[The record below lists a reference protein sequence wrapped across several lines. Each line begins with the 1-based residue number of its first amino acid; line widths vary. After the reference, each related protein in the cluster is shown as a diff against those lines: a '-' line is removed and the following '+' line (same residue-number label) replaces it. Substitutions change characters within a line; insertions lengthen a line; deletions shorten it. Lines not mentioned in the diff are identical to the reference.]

1 MDAGE
6 RHWATL
12 GRWLGVLSNVEKMLE
27 DGWKFYL
34 FIYHFLGNNKGC

>member
-12 GRWLGVLSNVEKMLE
+12 GRWVGVLSNVEKMLE

-34 FIYHFLGNNKGC
+34 FIIYLSFFGQ